1 MCSSDLVSY
10 LAPVAALLDH
20 PGLHAMAHVT
30 GGGLTDNVPR
40 VLPEGTSARIDR
52 SSWDVPALFTWLVRR
67 GDVPDADAWRTFNMG
82 VGMVLAV
89 PANQVNHVLE
99 RLSEAGESEGA
110 VIGEIVAG
118 DRTVQYVG
126 HA

>member
-1 MCSSDLVSY
+1 
-10 LAPVAALLDH
+10 
-20 PGLHAMAHVT
+20 
-30 GGGLTDNVPR
+30 
-40 VLPEGTSARIDR
+40 
-52 SSWDVPALFTWLVRR
+52 
-67 GDVPDADAWRTFNMG
+67 MG

-118 DRTVQYVG
+118 DRSVQYVG